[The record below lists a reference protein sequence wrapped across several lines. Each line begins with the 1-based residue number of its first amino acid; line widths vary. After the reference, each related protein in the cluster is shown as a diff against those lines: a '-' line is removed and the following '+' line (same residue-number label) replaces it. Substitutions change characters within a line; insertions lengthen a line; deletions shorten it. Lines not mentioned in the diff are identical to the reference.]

1 MIVLDASAAAA
12 LLLDQDEAPE
22 VIRALG
28 DEEIAAPDHL
38 GIELLS
44 VLRGWVR
51 SRQLPETR
59 AREALDDLDDLG
71 ILWFPTQPLLRAAWR
86 LRENASAYDAIYLAL
101 VQQLTP
107 DDPDVHLVTLDAH
120 LARAFPRLTVVPGT

>member
-12 LLLDQDEAPE
+12 LLLDQDEASE

-28 DEEIAAPDHL
+28 DVEIAAPDHL

-51 SRQLPETR
+51 SGQLPEIR
-59 AREALDDLDDLG
+59 ARKALDDLDDLG

-107 DDPDVHLVTLDAH
+107 DDPDVHLVTLDAR
-120 LARAFPRLTVVPGT
+120 LARAFPRLAVVPGT